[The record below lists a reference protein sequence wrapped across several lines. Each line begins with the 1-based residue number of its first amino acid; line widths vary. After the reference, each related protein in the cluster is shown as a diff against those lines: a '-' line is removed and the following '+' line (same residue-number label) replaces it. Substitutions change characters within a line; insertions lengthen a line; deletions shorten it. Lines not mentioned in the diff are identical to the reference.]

1 MDELKSWV
9 VENKME
15 KPEWVPPVIIFDKE
29 SKSQPDGRPR
39 RRNSGV
45 RKMNLRIGIDDDKPK
60 RKEQEVE
67 QVPNLEQVNVKPT
80 PELVLGLQLSLPT
93 RKKSPAPSQQ
103 PAQSTGGK
111 PKLSL

>member
-9 VENKME
+9 AENKIE

-29 SKSQPDGRPR
+29 SKEQADGRPR

-60 RKEQEVE
+60 RKESAER
-67 QVPNLEQVNVKPT
+67 QVPNLE
-80 PELVLGLQLSLPT
+80 
-93 RKKSPAPSQQ
+93 
-103 PAQSTGGK
+103 
-111 PKLSL
+111 